1 MKPVLL
7 TLCSLCLVLGFS
19 SGVCAQNA
27 ADSAASLKPIV
38 MIGFEK
44 RLSDRAETFMLQNN
58 TDHLVTRVKLKLVY
72 KTPNNEMIDYR
83 EVIVDEE
90 IQPHMTK
97 QISVESFDKNN
108 RRYYYIHST
117 GGSKKSEGYPFKI
130 SWTLLRYDIAVTP

>member
-1 MKPVLL
+1 M
-7 TLCSLCLVLGFS
+7 
-19 SGVCAQNA
+19 
-27 ADSAASLKPIV
+27 ADSLALKPIV

-83 EVIVDEE
+83 EVTVDEE
-90 IQPHMTK
+90 ILPHMTK

-108 RRYYYIHST
+108 HRYYYIHSA
-117 GGSKKSEGYPFKI
+117 GSNRKAEGYPFKI